1 LQPGN
6 VWIDATLVGVPN
18 DSAKV
23 VASTSGGLPTPPP
36 EVADITFNADD
47 DLSGSVP
54 AFLPALRST
63 SATPQRTES
72 VPPRIPPPP
81 PPPPRPDTAGT
92 QASATPHPSEFTVLK
107 GPDSAAT
114 PPATAATP
122 DALVDAMA
130 PSAVGWANADEG
142 LGVASLSATAPLLT
156 EQASV
161 ELSRDYGNSEDLT
174 NPERRESTE

>member
-1 LQPGN
+1 M
-6 VWIDATLVGVPN
+6 WTDATLVGVPD

-23 VASTSGGLPTPPP
+23 VASPSGGLPTPPP
-36 EVADITFNADD
+36 ETANIAFNADD

-81 PPPPRPDTAGT
+81 LPPPPRPGTAGT
-92 QASATPHPSEFTVLK
+92 QASATPRPPALTIPK
-107 GPDSAAT
+107 GPDAAAT

-122 DALVDAMA
+122 DAQADAAA
-130 PSAVGWANADEG
+130 PSAAGWANADEG
-142 LGVASLSATAPLLT
+142 LGVASLSATAPLLA

-161 ELSRDYGNSEDLT
+161 ELSRDYGNSVDLS
-174 NPERRESTE
+174 NPERR